1 MASGKNRSRD
11 RSLND
16 RVDRMKWEIVLET
29 IDLKPEF
36 VISHKNCT
44 DLSKLQFWPIYII
57 FHTYILFHVIYI
69 WISLIQV
76 RETILQLP
84 IILARRL
91 IRYNNKIGLPEESQ
105 NALCNNDSRKHFSV
119 FRWIRPRWTKRCP
132 LAFARKKRAS
142 FDSKRSSKV
151 ERRAPLWRRLQ
162 QYLFVPPVDLL
173 LSRLGGGRL

>member
-29 IDLKPEF
+29 INLKSEF

-91 IRYNNKIGLPEESQ
+91 ITKLDCQKNRRMPYVITIRENIF
-105 NALCNNDSRKHFSV
+105 LCFV
-119 FRWIRPRWTKRCP
+119 E
-132 LAFARKKRAS
+132 FARGGQSGVHWRL
-142 FDSKRSSKV
+142 R
-151 ERRAPLWRRLQ
+151 ERNAHRLIQSDRRK
-162 QYLFVPPVDLL
+162 
-173 LSRLGGGRL
+173 